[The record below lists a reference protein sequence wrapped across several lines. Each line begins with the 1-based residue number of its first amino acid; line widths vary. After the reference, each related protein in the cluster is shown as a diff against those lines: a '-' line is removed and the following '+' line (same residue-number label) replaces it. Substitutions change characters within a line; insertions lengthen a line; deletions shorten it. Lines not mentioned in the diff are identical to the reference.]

1 MSPLFKIPAASGHL
15 PIFKAGEQG
24 IRWLGLEVVR
34 LAAGERWQSSLED
47 EEAGLVILGGR
58 CTVVVDAKERAEWAA
73 LGNRSDIFAG
83 LPTAVYVP
91 RRSTLSITA
100 ETALEA
106 AIMKAPCDV
115 DLPPALVTP
124 ADVKVIS
131 AGMANWRRDV
141 RLVIPPGS
149 PISQRLIIGETINP
163 PGNWSGIPPHKHDEI
178 TQAENSLEEV
188 YLFKAKPADGYG
200 VQLMYRSGEGSAHL
214 IGNDDVAVMLGG
226 FHPTVAAP
234 GVTIAYLWTL
244 AGDSKAYNLSIDP
257 RFSWVSSAEAVFR
270 EMKQQ

>member
-1 MSPLFKIPAASGHL
+1 MSPLFKVPAGSGHL
-15 PIFKAGEQG
+15 PIFKPGDQG
-24 IRWLGLEVVR
+24 IQWLGLEIVR
-34 LAAGERWQSSLED
+34 LAAGETWQGGLHD

-58 CTVVVDAKERAEWAA
+58 CSVTLDGQKHAEWSG
-73 LGNRSDIFAG
+73 LGGRADIFAG
-83 LPTAVYVP
+83 PPTAVYVP

-106 AIMKAPCDV
+106 AIAKTPCEV
-115 DLPPALVTP
+115 DLPAALIAP
-124 ADVKVIS
+124 SEVKVIS

-178 TQAENSLEEV
+178 TQTENSLEEF
-188 YLFKAKPADGYG
+188 YLFKVRPADGYG
-200 VQLMYRSGEGSAHL
+200 VQLMYRGGEGSAHL

-244 AGDSKAYNLSIDP
+244 SGHGKAYNLSIDP